1 MKKRRKKSTPTIGHA
16 SPLLTSQCHGR
27 SLVSTQAPW
36 KKKISKSPQLM
47 QAKQK
52 IMEVYSPR
60 RGLGPITGHSNVS
73 ADSQTKVWDL
83 HDISFVLFGGEA
95 SSNPADSIGEGCGD
109 YLWP

>member
-1 MKKRRKKSTPTIGHA
+1 ME
-16 SPLLTSQCHGR
+16 
-27 SLVSTQAPW
+27 

-83 HDISFVLFGGEA
+83 HDISFVLLGGEA